1 MVEVDPQT
9 FERGHRHSHLPS
21 QFLAR
26 PLLSLLIAAVH
37 RRLAAHRFVDFVL
50 ESANDRGGFG
60 GIVRLQ
66 KALADFRMAV
76 EEIVGHG
83 GGNDL
88 RQSIQLEHRRERSS
102 KESLGAF
109 FAGLR
114 HESRLERFRRGVV
127 LKAIVVA
134 G

>member
-9 FERGHRHSHLPS
+9 FERGHRHSHLPR

-50 ESANDRGGFG
+50 ESAHDCRRFG
-60 GIVRLQ
+60 GIARLQ